1 MNELYWYTLNKVFCC
16 KTEGDFYEFELT
28 KTGKLIVI
36 YLNKDAD
43 KRKID
48 IKSQWFIHI
57 IN

>member
-1 MNELYWYTLNKVFCC
+1 MNELHLYTLNKVFCC

-48 IKSQWFIHI
+48 IKSQ
-57 IN
+57 